1 MMELLWKLG
10 ILSVVLVFGVK
21 IGLAMGFAGL
31 SKKVT
36 AAIIL
41 GYGGG
46 ILLLTYIASGFVD
59 QLQGFVYDYSS
70 VLGIAMAAIIL
81 YAGFHTLKEWKINE
95 NSSVTGTCMAMIAP
109 CPCCFGAAVAAI
121 IIASPM
127 IGASAMVVGEY
138 AVLFLMV
145 VMTVCYLISGLIGRV
160 LNKPY
165 PVLLG
170 NFMLFAGFYFLT
182 SAIVI
187 PNIGTVLSQ
196 EMSPLNIPD
205 FWMFVYALI
214 IVIILTMAG
223 FIITRQK
230 SPLLKQ
236 KSGLKSEIS
245 KNT

>member
-1 MMELLWKLG
+1 VIDMMDLALTLG
-10 ILSVVLVFGVK
+10 ILSVVMVFGVK

-46 ILLLTYIASGFVD
+46 ILLLTFIASGFTE
-59 QLQGFVYDYSS
+59 QLQGFVTTYSS

-81 YAGFHTLKEWKINE
+81 YAGFHTLKDWKIHNK
-95 NSSVTGTCMAMIAP
+95 NSVKATCMAMIVP

-121 IIASPM
+121 IIAAPM
-127 IGASAMVVGEY
+127 MGASTFALGKY
-138 AVLFLMV
+138 AAVFLMV
-145 VMTVCYLISGLIGRV
+145 VMTVCYIASGLIGRA

-182 SAIVI
+182 AAIVI
-187 PNIGTVLSQ
+187 PNITSVLQ
-196 EMSPLNIPD
+196 KQMSPLQIPSVTAIVAAVIV
-205 FWMFVYALI
+205 MVLLI
-214 IVIILTMAG
+214 GAG
-223 FIITRQK
+223 FYFTRNR
-230 SPLLKQ
+230 SPLL
-236 KSGLKSEIS
+236 
-245 KNT
+245 NN

>member
-1 MMELLWKLG
+1 MGLNKTCVINMMELLWKLG
-10 ILSVVLVFGVK
+10 ILSVVMVFGIK

-46 ILLLTYIASGFVD
+46 ILLLTFIASGFIE
-59 QLQGFVYDYSS
+59 QIQGFVYSYSS

-81 YAGFHTLKEWKINE
+81 YAGFHTLKEWKIN
-95 NSSVTGTCMAMIAP
+95 NKNSVTATCMAMIAP

-121 IIASPM
+121 IIAAPI
-127 IGASAMVVGEY
+127 IGASTFAIGEY
-138 AVLFLMV
+138 AAVFLMV
-145 VMTVCYLISGLIGRV
+145 VMTGCYLASGLIGRA
-160 LNKPY
+160 LKKPY

-187 PNIGTVLSQ
+187 PNISSVLSQ
-196 EMSPLNIPD
+196 QMNPLAIPD
-205 FWMFVYALI
+205 FWMFVYAIITLI
-214 IVIILTMAG
+214 VLMVAG
-223 FIITRQK
+223 FYLTRNR
-230 SPLLKQ
+230 SPLL
-236 KSGLKSEIS
+236 
-245 KNT
+245 NN

>member
-10 ILSVVLVFGVK
+10 ILSVIMVFGVK

-46 ILLLTYIASGFVD
+46 ILLLTLIASAFME
-59 QLQGFVYDYSS
+59 QLQSFVYTYSS
-70 VLGIAMAAIIL
+70 ILGIAMALVIL
-81 YAGFHTLKEWKINE
+81 YAGFHTLKEWKIHN
-95 NSSVTGTCMAMIAP
+95 NNSVTATCMAMIAP

-121 IIASPM
+121 ILAAPM
-127 IGASAMVVGEY
+127 IGATTFAVGEY
-138 AVLFLMV
+138 AAIFLMV
-145 VMTVCYLISGLIGRV
+145 TMIVCYLLSGLIGRAF
-160 LNKPY
+160 NKPY

-187 PNIGTVLSQ
+187 PNIITVLQ
-196 EMSPLNIPD
+196 QHMNPLQVPSLT
-205 FWMFVYALI
+205 ALVGA
-214 IVIILTMAG
+214 IVIVALLMVVG
-223 FIITRQK
+223 FYFTTRRSPIT
-230 SPLLKQ
+230 
-236 KSGLKSEIS
+236 
-245 KNT
+245 NN

>member
-10 ILSVVLVFGVK
+10 ILSVVMVFGIK

-46 ILLLTYIASGFVD
+46 ILLLTYIAGGFVD
-59 QLQGFVYDYSS
+59 QLQGFIYDYSS
-70 VLGIAMAAIIL
+70 ILGILMAAIIL
-81 YAGFHTLKEWKINE
+81 YAGFHTLKEFKIHNK
-95 NSSVTGTCMAMIAP
+95 NSISATCLAMIAP

-121 IIASPM
+121 IIAAPM
-127 IGASAMVVGEY
+127 IGVSAFVVGEY
-138 AVLFLMV
+138 AALFLMIT
-145 VMTVCYLISGLIGRV
+145 MTVFYLISGLIGRA

-165 PVLLG
+165 PILLG

-187 PNIGTVLSQ
+187 PNVGSVLN
-196 EMSPLNIPD
+196 EKMSPITIPD
-205 FWMFVYALI
+205 VWGFLFALLA
-214 IVIILTMAG
+214 VIALVVVGYYIK
-223 FIITRQK
+223 RDR
-230 SPLLKQ
+230 SPFLGQSKTKQ
-236 KSGLKSEIS
+236 
-245 KNT
+245 

>member
-1 MMELLWKLG
+1 MELLWKLG
-10 ILSVVLVFGVK
+10 ILSVVLVFGLK

-46 ILLLTYIASGFVD
+46 ILLLTYLASGFVD

-70 VLGIAMAAIIL
+70 VLGMAMAAVIL
-81 YAGFHTLKEWKINE
+81 YAGFHTLKEWKINQ
-95 NSSVTGTCMAMIAP
+95 NNTVTATCMAMIAP

-121 IIASPM
+121 IIASPL
-127 IGASAMVVGEY
+127 IGASALVVGEY

-145 VMTVCYLISGLIGRV
+145 IMTVCYLLSGLIGRA

-187 PNIGTVLSQ
+187 PNISTVLSQ

-214 IVIILTMAG
+214 TVTILTIAG
-223 FIITRQK
+223 FIISRQR
-230 SPLLKQ
+230 SPLLNQ
-236 KSGLKSEIS
+236 KSGTKTEIF
-245 KNT
+245 KK

>member
-10 ILSVVLVFGVK
+10 ILSVVLVFGLK

-46 ILLLTYIASGFVD
+46 ILLLTYLASGFVD

-70 VLGIAMAAIIL
+70 VLGMAMAAVIL
-81 YAGFHTLKEWKINE
+81 YAGFHTLKEWKINQ
-95 NSSVTGTCMAMIAP
+95 NNTVTATCMAMIAP

-121 IIASPM
+121 IIASPL
-127 IGASAMVVGEY
+127 IGASALVVGEY

-145 VMTVCYLISGLIGRV
+145 IMTVCYLLSGLIGRA

-187 PNIGTVLSQ
+187 PNISTVLSQ

-214 IVIILTMAG
+214 TVTILTIAG
-223 FIITRQK
+223 FIISRQR
-230 SPLLKQ
+230 SPLLNQ
-236 KSGLKSEIS
+236 KSGTKTEIF
-245 KNT
+245 KK